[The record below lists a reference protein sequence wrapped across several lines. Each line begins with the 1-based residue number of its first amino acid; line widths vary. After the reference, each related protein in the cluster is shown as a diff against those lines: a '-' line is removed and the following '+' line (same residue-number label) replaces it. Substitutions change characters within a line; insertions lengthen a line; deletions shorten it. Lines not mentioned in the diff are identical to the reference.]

1 MELMKTFIKVLIII
15 FITVI
20 AEIPITYISHTG
32 IAYHNMGI
40 SAAIIYCQIT
50 VGFVVYYICK
60 LLNIKL

>member
-1 MELMKTFIKVLIII
+1 MKTFIKVLIII

-60 LLNIKL
+60 LFHIKF